1 MSARTHRLRP
11 PRTAILFAALL
22 LAVVF
27 AADTREHC
35 SVTCGRFKE
44 DTCEIWDEAGAPSCE
59 CTIGDIGAYTR
70 CRCAD
75 GSEPEG
81 CRCSNAPHEACDSN
95 NPQDDCG
102 SCRCQC

>member
-27 AADTREHC
+27 AADTRARAEE
-35 SVTCGRFKE
+35 FKE